1 MTFWNNLM
9 LVALGGAV
17 GASGRHLVS
26 LGMAR
31 LMGTGWPWGTFTV
44 NVVGGLAMGALVAV
58 LARYGAADGTNW
70 RLLLGTG
77 VLGGFTTFS
86 AFSLETAMMIENN
99 ALLGAAGYAMA
110 SVVACVLAVF
120 IGMAAIR
127 ALA

>member
-1 MTFWNNLM
+1 
-9 LVALGGAV
+9 
-17 GASGRHLVS
+17 
-26 LGMAR
+26 MAR

-44 NVVGGLAMGALVAV
+44 NVVGGLAMGALVAL
-58 LARYGAADGTNW
+58 LARNGTTDTTGW

>member
-1 MTFWNNLM
+1 MTFWNNLW

-17 GASGRHLVS
+17 GASCRHLVS

-44 NVVGGLAMGALVAV
+44 NVVGGLAMGALVAL
-58 LARYGAADGTNW
+58 LARNGTTDTTGW